1 MSKEQVFNGNL
12 ENIWSSWKRVLITFI
27 IKTYRWSGSKPQKM
41 ITEPLISTGKLAGKC
56 STYDLLLK
64 RFFTLLP
71 RTKLIWTKGLEF
83 PNAIKLWFERPVA
96 SCNKLI
102 FSELPSS
109 GSVGARCIR
118 RWSSVITQIPLL
130 STNWDSVLTW
140 FELPTNRPLRSET
153 KEKTF

>member
-1 MSKEQVFNGNL
+1 
-12 ENIWSSWKRVLITFI
+12 
-27 IKTYRWSGSKPQKM
+27 M

-140 FELPTNRPLRSET
+140 FELPTNRPLRSGI
-153 KEKTF
+153 KKNFLILPVAVYCDPLASFVRTFDLLLFILWL